1 MIILIK
7 SVVNKNKHE
16 YYYNIFLEKSWYKD
30 KPDTLY
36 FLMNICILY
45 MLYFHRI
52 DISEGTDVGKAV
64 KQVHQQSVTCVTFGI
79 S

>member
-1 MIILIK
+1 
-7 SVVNKNKHE
+7 
-16 YYYNIFLEKSWYKD
+16 
-30 KPDTLY
+30 
-36 FLMNICILY
+36 MNICILY